1 MQYHLGVVYSKL
13 ENKNNAVLHLKK
25 AIALAPESSSAKNAK
40 VALEG
45 LG

>member
-1 MQYHLGVVYSKL
+1 MVYSKL

-25 AIALAPESSSAKNAK
+25 AITLAPESSSAKDAK